1 MLPCKYLFWFNSGE
15 GWGVVVVSESGAQR
29 SPGGVPRRGGRDK
42 TQETGAMK
50 LSSDLCWG
58 CLGGWLFAHEWIVEM
73 DLDVFQKGRQ
83 WRARWVWMP
92 EAVKTWVGTWG
103 MAGEMV
109 FGGRAEGRKPFDLAL
124 ENCID
129 YWLCRGFLPDSVLW
143 AVEPKVPS
151 LFYPIRV

>member
-1 MLPCKYLFWFNSGE
+1 MGRGCGIT
-15 GWGVVVVSESGAQR
+15 VR
-29 SPGGVPRRGGRDK
+29 STEKSRLGPQARLKRQNPRNRCNEDK
-42 TQETGAMK
+42 FRS
-50 LSSDLCWG
+50 LLRWP
-58 CLGGWLFAHEWIVEM
+58 GGWLFGREWIVEM

-83 WRARWVWMP
+83 WRAPWAWMP

-109 FGGRAEGRKPFDLAL
+109 FGGRAEGMKPLDLAL

-129 YWLCRGFLPDSVLW
+129 YWLCRGFLLDSVLW

-151 LFYPIRV
+151 LFYPIRVVGS